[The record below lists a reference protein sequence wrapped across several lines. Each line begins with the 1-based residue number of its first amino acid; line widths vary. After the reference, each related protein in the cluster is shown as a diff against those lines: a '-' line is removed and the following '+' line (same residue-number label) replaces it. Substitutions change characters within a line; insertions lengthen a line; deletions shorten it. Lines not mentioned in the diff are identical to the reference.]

1 MNPTSIAIPNDKA
14 AAYRVVT
21 LFILL
26 SNLLAFGYAV
36 LYAISS
42 AVVIFLYVGF
52 VTSLLSLV
60 VFIMRAYYPGF
71 KKTRVEITF
80 IICAM
85 AWIFSGNH
93 LLGIL
98 LFVFAMAGLVAN
110 RKYLIHFTEQHICY
124 PSFPEKIFLWSEV
137 DFVMLKDDIL
147 TIEMKDNRLMQFT
160 IDKEEA
166 AEINAEEFNH
176 VCKERAGREA

>member
-1 MNPTSIAIPNDKA
+1 MNSTSIAIPNDKA

-36 LYAISS
+36 LYAVSS
-42 AVVIFLYVGF
+42 AIVIFLHVGF
-52 VTSLLSLV
+52 VTSLLGLL
-60 VFIMRAYYPGF
+60 VFILRAYYQRF
-71 KKTRVEITF
+71 KKIRVEITF
-80 IICAM
+80 IICAK

-98 LFVFAMAGLVAN
+98 LFVFAMAGLVAH
-110 RKYLIHFTEQHICY
+110 RKHLIHFSEEHIRY

-160 IDKEEA
+160 IDKEVA

-176 VCKERAGREA
+176 VCIERAGRNA